1 MEQQHSAGVRAR
13 ARGRM
18 PFSSLNLVRLNLQ
31 MATSN
36 AWQRWIGLPEGAPFR
51 PRSGKLTSLSDPLP
65 QSQIVCTSFVP
76 GQRARVLAERTHSA
90 TFRKSGFRRPVSGQL
105 EDGVPHAE
113 ALSPFNPI
121 CAFNMSSERARPG
134 TGASLVI
141 SSPLAATS
149 QVPPM

>member
-1 MEQQHSAGVRAR
+1 
-13 ARGRM
+13 M

-36 AWQRWIGLPEGAPFR
+36 AWQRWIGLPEGALLQSR
-51 PRSGKLTSLSDPLP
+51 PGDLTSLANPFP
-65 QSQIVCTSFVP
+65 QFRSARTSFVP
-76 GQRARVLAERTHSA
+76 GQRARVLADPTHFA
-90 TFRKSGFRRPVSGQL
+90 AVRKSGLRRPVCGQL

-113 ALSPFNPI
+113 ALFPFNSI
-121 CAFNMSSERARPG
+121 YAFGKFSDRAKPG